1 MLNRSYYDDN
11 FAYELME
18 MYTALDTSII
28 EAMARR
34 IVRMGRVSDYT
45 RWQAEILQEAGLLY
59 EDVIRLIGEQ
69 TGMSDE
75 HLQQI
80 FEDAAVESVSFDNT
94 IYEAAG
100 LEIVPLRQS
109 PSMMNLLR
117 AGLKKTGG
125 SLRNLTMTT
134 ANTAQTAYISAC
146 NLAYMQVSSGAMSYT
161 EAIRAAVKSSAKQG
175 TKVLYPSGHQD
186 QLDVAIRRSVLT
198 GVSQTSAVIGM
209 ENARLMGCDLMEITA
224 HAGARPE
231 HAAWQ
236 GKIVSLSGRKG
247 YLTLADIGYGS
258 VTGFKG
264 ANCRHDWYPFFEGIS
279 TRLYSDSQLEELAKS
294 DLYDLQQGQRAMERQ
309 IRATR
314 RELAGYDAAMS
325 AADPDTAAAIR
336 NDFDEAAVKLKK
348 QEAALREYCRS
359 NGLLEDS
366 SRVQTLYGDGT
377 TQGFGRST
385 SQKAVW
391 ANRKALKTDSNSGII
406 NTGAISGA
414 LNPVSPQAEQHA
426 KRYYE
431 FIRKTKSDI
440 SKISA
445 HTGISADKIE
455 KIKNHI
461 FVSEHILDDGV
472 RRFDPSY
479 SMAVSWQRLMNGEY
493 IERDIVLLKHEY
505 AELRY
510 MERGLSQAEAHVKAS
525 KRYNYAKYLD

>member
-11 FAYELME
+11 FACDLME

-34 IVRMGRVSDYT
+34 IAHMGRVSDYT
-45 RWQAEILQEAGLLY
+45 RWQAETLQEAGLLY
-59 EDVIRLIGEQ
+59 EDIIRLIGEQ
-69 TGMSDE
+69 TGMSDAY
-75 HLQQI
+75 LQQI

-279 TRLYSDSQLEELAKS
+279 TRLYSDRQLEELAKS

-391 ANRKALKTDSNSGII
+391 ANKRLT
-406 NTGAISGA
+406 T
-414 LNPVSPQAEQHA
+414 A
-426 KRYYE
+426 KE
-431 FIRKTKSDI
+431 N
-440 SKISA
+440 A
-445 HTGISADKIE
+445 
-455 KIKNHI
+455 
-461 FVSEHILDDGV
+461 ILDVEKRIGTDEFPLILNVGNQNKHISTSH
-472 RRFDPSY
+472 SY
-479 SMAVSWQRLMNGEY
+479 NAAARKSVLFGDLDTARELFNRYHGSGEY
-493 IERDIVLLKHEY
+493 RFTSELVWTKKEFVVADEEIGVTFDLDTGEGSVTNRFAIHFGKKGWHIVP
-505 AELRY
+505 
-510 MERGLSQAEAHVKAS
+510 VKR
-525 KRYNYAKYLD
+525 KKD